1 MVPQVR
7 IPFAV
12 RRLALSL
19 ALIAAA
25 STVLLVSDSGARKR
39 KAKSGAKIALFQ
51 FAPHPLLDDFM
62 AGVREGLAQ
71 KGYVEPSTTFR
82 KFTADADVNVANTV
96 AREVT
101 GGGWDMVVTA
111 TTPCLQA
118 VARANGRGKVMH
130 VFALTSDPWRAG
142 IGLDRKTPEKHP
154 RHIVGHGSFQPVA
167 DAFLAAREINP
178 SVSRIGV
185 VWNTSEINSELQL
198 EVARATCKTLGIEL
212 VEAPAETPTAVYES
226 AASLVTNGVEAIWV
240 PGDNLVINAIGS
252 VIQAGRQGK
261 IPVFTSQPGNVAA
274 GSLFDV
280 GPDQHELGR
289 LTGDLAGRILSKEV
303 DPATI
308 PIQDLMP
315 KILVV
320 NPAALAGTHGWSLSP
335 AVLAKADGVLEG
347 TTVKRRKAS
356 RARGKTWRIRLIHYN
371 DAPFSEDAETGLLD
385 ELKKNGLVPERDY
398 EVTIRSAQGDVAT
411 ATQLVQSA
419 ESERVD
425 LVVTTSTPTLQAAI
439 QRVKRAPLV
448 FTVVADPIAAGA
460 GKSFEDHL
468 PNLTG
473 IATAGDYGRLVDLMK
488 RCLPRATRVGTL
500 FTPSEVNS
508 VKNLEQVEAE
518 AKKRGIT
525 LVALPADTSA
535 DVANAA
541 QALVGKD
548 LDAVLQIP
556 GNLTAMGFAS
566 IAQAAERARLPLF
579 SYLTRDAKLGSVVT
593 VSRDYVQAGR
603 DAATMAVRIMKGESP
618 AKIPIQMVS
627 VSTVGVNL
635 ATAAKLGLTI
645 PDSVRREATEVI
657 ER

>member
-1 MVPQVR
+1 VVPELRV
-7 IPFAV
+7 PFAV
-12 RRLALSL
+12 RRVALSVT
-19 ALIAAA
+19 LIAAA
-25 STVLLVSDSGARKR
+25 SAVLVVSDSGARRR
-39 KAKSGAKIALFQ
+39 KTRNSAKIALFQ
-51 FAPHPLLDDFM
+51 FAPHPLLDDYM
-62 AGVREGLAQ
+62 AGVREGFAQ
-71 KGYVEPSTTFR
+71 RGYIEPGSVFR

-118 VARANGRGKVMH
+118 VARANARGKVMH
-130 VFALTSDPWRAG
+130 VFGLTSDPFRAG
-142 IGLDRKTPEKHP
+142 VGLDRKAPEKHP
-154 RHIVGHGSFQPVA
+154 AHIMGHGSFQPVA
-167 DAFLAAREINP
+167 DAFLAARALNP
-178 SVSRIGV
+178 SLERVGV

-198 EVARATCKTLGIEL
+198 EVARAKCKELGIEL
-212 VEAPAETPTAVYES
+212 LEAPAETPTAVYES
-226 AASLVTNGVEAIWV
+226 AASLVSKGAEAIWV

-261 IPVFTSQPGNVAA
+261 IPVFTSQPGNVLA

-303 DPATI
+303 DPSTL

-320 NPAALAGTHGWSLSP
+320 NPAALEGTHGWSIP
-335 AVLAKADGVLEG
+335 AAVLAKADGVLQGG
-347 TTVKRRKAS
+347 TVTRKKAS
-356 RARGKTWRIRLIHYN
+356 RALGKTWRIRLIHYN
-371 DAPFSEDAETGLLD
+371 DAPFSEDAEAGLLD
-385 ELKKNGLVPERDY
+385 EMKKNGLVPERDY
-398 EVTIRSAQGDVAT
+398 EITIRSAQGDVAT
-411 ATQLVQSA
+411 ATQLVQAA

-425 LVVTTSTPTLQAAI
+425 LLVTTSTPTLQAVLA
-439 QRVKRAPLV
+439 RVKKTPVV

-460 GKSFEDHL
+460 GKSFEDHAE
-468 PNLTG
+468 NLTG
-473 IATAGDYGRLVDLMK
+473 IATAGDYGRLVELML
-488 RCLPRATRVGTL
+488 RVLPRARRVGTL

-508 VKNLEQVEAE
+508 VRNREQIEAE
-518 AKKRGIT
+518 AKKRGVT
-525 LVALPADTSA
+525 LVALPAETSS

-556 GNLTAMGFAS
+556 GNLTTMGFAS
-566 IAQAAERARLPLF
+566 IARAAERARLPLF
-579 SYLTRDAKLGSVVT
+579 SYLSRDAKMGSVLT
-593 VSRDYVQAGR
+593 VSRDYEQAGR
-603 DAATMAVRIMKGESP
+603 DAARLVQRVMKGESP

-627 VSTVGVNL
+627 VSTVSVNL
-635 ATAAKLGLTI
+635 RTAATLGLAV
-645 PDSVRREATEVI
+645 PESVRREANEVI